1 MRRACGVS
9 QALVKTVDMTEEM
22 EKDVL
27 ELAATAIVDYMSE
40 KDMADHIR
48 REMDKKYKCALS
60 R

>member
-1 MRRACGVS
+1 
-9 QALVKTVDMTEEM
+9 MTEEM